1 MDGLERMQALMARLR
16 AQPPRELGG
25 KAVLRTRDYLSGEA
39 FTAAGGKETLPMKG
53 ADMLYF
59 DLAGGSAFIVRPSG
73 TEPKIK
79 CYLLVRGES
88 REACEE
94 LRAALGAYA
103 RSLAD

>member
-16 AQPPRELGG
+16 AQPPRTLGG
-25 KAVLRTRDYLSGEA
+25 KEVLRTRDYLSGEA

-88 REACEE
+88 RASCEG
-94 LRAALGAYA
+94 LRAALGTYA